1 MRDARI
7 VAVCCAGCLLV
18 ADAAA
23 AARAMNIH
31 DLLAAIRVSDPQVSP
46 DGRSV
51 AFVRTTTDAAT
62 GKRNADVWIVPADGS
77 SAARLLIGGDQSE
90 NTPRWSPDG
99 RQLAFISTRGGSA
112 QIYLA
117 DADGNN
123 VRQITKLAAGVQPPV
138 VFSPDGA
145 SLAFVSDV
153 SPACSDEACNAREQ
167 DAAEKNPVKAHT
179 LTRLLYRHWDEWR
192 DRRASS
198 RIRGP
203 GARRR
208 RARPDAG
215 RLRFAADAA
224 GGRVDHLHAGRS

>member
-1 MRDARI
+1 M
-7 VAVCCAGCLLV
+7 
-18 ADAAA
+18 
-23 AARAMNIH
+23 
-31 DLLAAIRVSDPQVSP
+31 PQP
-46 DGRSV
+46 GSV
-51 AFVRTTTDAAT
+51 TPTC
-62 GKRNADVWIVPADGS
+62 GSSPADGS

-99 RQLAFISTRGGSA
+99 KQLAFISTRGGSA

-123 VRQITKLAAGVQPPV
+123 VKQITKLAAGVQPPM

-153 SPACSDEACNAREQ
+153 SPACTDEACNAREQ

-192 DRRASS
+192 DRVRHHVFVVPA
-198 RIRGP
+198 RGGDARDLTP
-203 GARRR
+203 GDFDSPPTQQEDESITFT
-208 RARPDAG
+208 PDGHDLVFVSNREGPDREAWSTNN
-215 RLRFAADAA
+215 DVWSVPVA
-224 GGRVDHLHAGRS
+224 GGDAEEADVESCRGRSADPSRATAAA